1 MGEINIKVMDR
12 IESLDVLRG
21 FALLGILLVNIV
33 AFGLVSS
40 AFLDPGIYLTPIG
53 GIDYIVWAFIELS
66 SEGAM
71 RTLFS
76 MLFGAGVVLF
86 VTGSTAKSGW
96 LHYRRNFWLLVFGLI
111 NAYIFLWPGDIL
123 VTYALSG
130 FVLWFVR
137 NWKARSLLIL
147 ATFLILIG
155 SLQNFAMKSTLEIA
169 RDAAEEMKIS
179 ISKGEE
185 FSEETAEWAE
195 GWIDYEEDN
204 QAEIDNIPNE
214 VKKRTSSYSSAYE
227 YNLEKAN
234 EMIYFVLPFFL
245 FLDALMMM
253 VIGMALFKLGVL
265 DGGRDIKFY
274 IRMMCIGF
282 LTGISINAY
291 EVLLITNSNMD
302 IIETN
307 PYFRFTYH
315 FGRLFMGLGY
325 LGLIIL
331 LIKIE
336 KLESLRFR
344 LACVGRMALTNYL
357 MHSVI
362 ALFIFSGAGLGL
374 LGKFSWS
381 QLYLFVL
388 LIWVL
393 QLYISPLW
401 LKYFY
406 FGPVEWLWR
415 LLTYLKIPKMVK

>member
-1 MGEINIKVMDR
+1 MLSLFCSLTALAPQSFAALINC
-12 IESLDVLRG
+12 
-21 FALLGILLVNIV
+21 FAFV
-33 AFGLVSS
+33 
-40 AFLDPGIYLTPIG
+40 
-53 GIDYIVWAFIELS
+53 ELS

-111 NAYIFLWPGDIL
+111 NIYIFLWPGDIL
-123 VTYALSG
+123 LTYALSG
-130 FVLWFVR
+130 FVLWFFR
-137 NWKARSLLIL
+137 NWKARNLLIL

-155 SLQNFAMKSTLEIA
+155 SLQNFALKSSLEIA
-169 RDAAEEMKIS
+169 RDAAEGMKIS

-185 FSEETAEWAE
+185 VSEETAAWAQA
-195 GWIDYEEDN
+195 WIEYENGYQTER
-204 QAEIDNIPNE
+204 DNIPNE
-214 VKKRTSSYSSAYE
+214 IKNKTSSYATAYE

-234 EMIYFVLPFFL
+234 ETIYFLIPFFL

-253 VIGMALFKLGVL
+253 VVGMALFKLGIL
-265 DGGRDIKFY
+265 DGGREIGFY
-274 IRMMCIGF
+274 IKMMCIGF
-282 LTGISINAY
+282 LIGLSINAY
-291 EVLLITNSNMD
+291 EVLLITNSNMG

-307 PYFRFTYH
+307 PYLRFTYH
-315 FGRLFMGLGY
+315 FGRLFIALGY
-325 LGLIIL
+325 LGLIL
-331 LIKIE
+331 VLIKLR
-336 KLESLRFR
+336 KFSSLRFR

-357 MHSVI
+357 MHSGI

-381 QLYLFVL
+381 QLYLVVAS
-388 LIWVL
+388 IWVL

-406 FGPVEWLWR
+406 FGPIEWLWR
-415 LLTYLKIPKMVK
+415 LLTYLEIPKMLR

>member
-1 MGEINIKVMDR
+1 MDR

-40 AFLDPGIYLTPIG
+40 AFLDPGTYLTPIG
-53 GIDYIVWAFIELS
+53 GIDYIVWAFVELS

-71 RTLFS
+71 RALFS
-76 MLFGAGVVLF
+76 ILFGAGVVLF

-111 NAYIFLWPGDIL
+111 NVYIFLWPGDIL

-147 ATFLILIG
+147 ATFLILVG
-155 SLQNFAMKSTLEIA
+155 SLQNFAMKSSLEIA

-179 ISKGEE
+179 ISKGKD
-185 FSEETAEWAE
+185 FSEETAEWAQ
-195 GWIDYEEDN
+195 GWIEYKEDN

-214 VKKRTSSYSSAYE
+214 VKKRTSSYASAYE
-227 YNLEKAN
+227 YNLKKAN

-274 IRMMCIGF
+274 IRMMCVGF

-325 LGLIIL
+325 LGLVIL

-362 ALFIFSGAGLGL
+362 ALFIFTGAGLGL

-388 LIWVL
+388 LIWVI

>member
-1 MGEINIKVMDR
+1 MDR

-76 MLFGAGVVLF
+76 VLFGAGVVLF

-169 RDAAEEMKIS
+169 RDAAGEMKIS
-179 ISKGEE
+179 ISKGEG
-185 FSEETAEWAE
+185 FSEETAEWAQ
-195 GWIDYEEDN
+195 GWLDYEEDN
-204 QAEIDNIPNE
+204 QAEIKNIPNE

-274 IRMMCIGF
+274 IRMMCVGF

-325 LGLIIL
+325 LGLVIL

-362 ALFIFSGAGLGL
+362 ALFIFTGAGLGL

-388 LIWVL
+388 LIWVI

>member
-1 MGEINIKVMDR
+1 MDR

-76 MLFGAGVVLF
+76 ILFGAGVVLF

-155 SLQNFAMKSTLEIA
+155 SLQNFAMKNTLEIA

-185 FSEETAEWAE
+185 FSEETAAWAQ

-214 VKKRTSSYSSAYE
+214 IKKRTSSYSSAYE

-325 LGLIIL
+325 LGLVIL

-362 ALFIFSGAGLGL
+362 ALFIFTGAGLGL

-388 LIWVL
+388 LIWVI

-415 LLTYLKIPKMVK
+415 LLTYLKKPKMVK

>member
-1 MGEINIKVMDR
+1 MDR

-66 SEGAM
+66 SAGAM

-76 MLFGAGVVLF
+76 ILFGAGVVLF

-155 SLQNFAMKSTLEIA
+155 SLQNFAMKNTLEIA

-185 FSEETAEWAE
+185 FSEETAAWAQ

-214 VKKRTSSYSSAYE
+214 IKKRTSSYSSAYE
-227 YNLEKAN
+227 YNLKKAN

-325 LGLIIL
+325 LGLVIL

-362 ALFIFSGAGLGL
+362 ALFIFTGAGLGL

-388 LIWVL
+388 LIWVI

>member
-1 MGEINIKVMDR
+1 MDR

-76 MLFGAGVVLF
+76 ILFGAGVVLF

-185 FSEETAEWAE
+185 FSEETAEWAQ

-274 IRMMCIGF
+274 IRMMCVGF
-282 LTGISINAY
+282 LTGISVNAY

-325 LGLIIL
+325 LGLVIL

-406 FGPVEWLWR
+406 FGPIEWLWR